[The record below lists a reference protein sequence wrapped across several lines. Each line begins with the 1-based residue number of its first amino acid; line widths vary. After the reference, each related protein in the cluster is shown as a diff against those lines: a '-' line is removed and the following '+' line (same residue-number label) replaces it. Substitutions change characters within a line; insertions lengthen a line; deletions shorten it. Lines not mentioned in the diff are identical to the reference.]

1 MTNLLMKDK
10 QQGMVEKMK
19 NKPFIKTTDKET
31 AQKLRSLGFQEIDF
45 DGSFYTF
52 INNKEFSESISF
64 ADNKIIYSEILHI

>member
-31 AQKLRSLGFQEIDF
+31 AQILRSLGFQEIDF